1 MKTTFI
7 PTIGLALSAMLIS
20 QHPFAQYSAS
30 GNDPVSQ
37 VSYSI
42 SMKKTAPYM
51 SAASGTNL
59 PVTTPYNTKVLARF
73 NKQFLN
79 VNNAKW
85 SVAANG
91 NWYAYFTKNGAFNS
105 IAFNKKGGLIYQT
118 NYVPQKEL
126 PSDLKE
132 LITGNYTEY
141 QITGAVKVLKDSR
154 TIWVVN
160 LASLNH
166 IIQLSVENGE
176 MQQLY
181 KLERAN

>member
-20 QHPFAQYSAS
+20 QHPFAQYSGP

-37 VSYSI
+37 VSYS
-42 SMKKTAPYM
+42 MKKTPHYM
-51 SAASGTNL
+51 SAGSGTNL
-59 PVTTPYNTKVLARF
+59 PVTVPYNTKVLARF

-85 SVAANG
+85 SVAPNG
-91 NWYAYFTKNGAFNS
+91 TWYAYFTKNGAFNS